1 MNIGS
6 DARRLATIGTVFIT
20 VGWVFVFYA
29 LVAGVIWWIDL
40 AQSATFNFFQAFAI
54 SAGAIGIPIFA
65 AFVVAGFG
73 YMMRLFA
80 LYVASK
86 SQ

>member
-29 LVAGVIWWIDL
+29 LVAGVIWWVDL

-54 SAGAIGIPIFA
+54 SSAAVGLPIFA
-65 AFVVAGFG
+65 ALIVAGFG
-73 YMMRLFA
+73 YALRLFA
-80 LYVASK
+80 LYVATRT
-86 SQ
+86 Q

>member
-29 LVAGVIWWIDL
+29 IVAGIIWWYDL
-40 AQSATFNFFQAFAI
+40 AQSATFNIIQAFAI
-54 SAGAIGIPIFA
+54 SAAAIGLPIFG
-65 AFVVAGFG
+65 AFIVAGFG
-73 YMMRLFA
+73 YTMRLFA